1 MGILTWLQGKLSNG
15 QITMTQVDN
24 AEFWGLA
31 SSIYVR
37 ELAFQSCVNIVSKAV
52 SKCEFKTYKAGKEK
66 KDDEYYRWNYEP
78 NQNQCSS
85 VFLNKLIAKLYSN
98 NEALIVQTLN
108 GQRLVADSYQKNV
121 YALLGYTFSSVT
133 VDDYTFPGILQ
144 QKDVFFFQ
152 LNNKDVKKIVDGLQ
166 ESYGKL
172 AEYAQKAYQKSRGQK
187 GVFAI
192 GKRPGGKTEQ
202 DEKYFDFLQQNLKKF
217 FEADS
222 AALPLNDGQ
231 SYTELQ
237 TKTYNADSTRDIRA
251 QIDDIFVFYARA
263 FGIPPVLVLGDVADT
278 SKAIDALLTFC
289 IDPLTDILSE
299 EINRKVYGKEVL
311 IGDRLVIDTKTIK
324 HIDLLSVAAAIDKL
338 IGSGCFCINDI
349 RKALGEEPI
358 NEPWAYQHFMT
369 KNYQK
374 ATDAMNPV
382 DPVAGGSSGGDA
394 NA

>member
-1 MGILTWLQGKLSNG
+1 MSIITWLQNRFSDGK
-15 QITMTQVDN
+15 ITMTQVDS

-37 ELAFQSCVNIVSKAV
+37 ELAFHSCVSIVAKAV
-52 SKCEFKTYKAGKEK
+52 SKCEFKTYKDGAEK

-85 VFLNKLIAKLYSN
+85 VFLNKLISKLYTS

-108 GQRLVADSYQKNV
+108 GQRLVADSYNKNV
-121 YALLGYTFSSVT
+121 YALMGYTFSGVT
-133 VDDYTFPGILQ
+133 VDDYTFPGMFQ
-144 QKDVFFFQ
+144 QKEVFFFQ
-152 LNNKDVKKIVDGLQ
+152 LNNKDVKKIVDSLH

-187 GVFAI
+187 GTFVV
-192 GKRPGGKTEQ
+192 GKRPGGKIDQ
-202 DEKYFDFLQQNLKKF
+202 DEKYYDSLQQNLKKF
-217 FEADS
+217 FDADS
-222 AALPLNDGQ
+222 AALPINDGQ

-237 TKTYNADSTRDIRA
+237 TKTYSADSTRDIRA

-263 FGIPPVLVLGDVADT
+263 FGIPPSLVVGDVADT
-278 SKAIDALLTFC
+278 SKAIDMLLTFC

-311 IGDRLVIDTKTIK
+311 LGDRLVIDTKTIK
-324 HIDLLSVAAAIDKL
+324 HVDLLSVATAIDKL
-338 IGSGCFCINDI
+338 IGSGCFCVNDI
-349 RKALGEEPI
+349 RKAVGEEPI
-358 NEPWAYQHFMT
+358 DEPWAWQHFIT

-374 ATDAMNPV
+374 ATDAMNPA
-382 DPVAGGSSGGDA
+382 DPVAGGSSGGDT